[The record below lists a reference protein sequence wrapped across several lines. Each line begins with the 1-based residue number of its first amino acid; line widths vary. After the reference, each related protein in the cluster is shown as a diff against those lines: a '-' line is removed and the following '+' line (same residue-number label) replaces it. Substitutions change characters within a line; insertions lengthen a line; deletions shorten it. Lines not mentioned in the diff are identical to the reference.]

1 MLLYLG
7 KAQDYGVTLLPNA
20 WSIHAEVASSSVE
33 AEKPPHP
40 LPPAFPRV
48 LEQQGAGNVLLGGAR
63 ALEVGL
69 EKAEEACA
77 WEGPVV
83 L

>member
-33 AEKPPHP
+33 AEKPPTPYPQH
-40 LPPAFPRV
+40 FPESLSSRG
-48 LEQQGAGNVLLGGAR
+48 QGTCSW
-63 ALEVGL
+63 EVQ
-69 EKAEEACA
+69 
-77 WEGPVV
+77 GPWR
-83 L
+83 LA